1 MKKIQTIILL
11 LLAIVTGVS
20 AQSIRKNHLEMTQSE
35 KDELVDAFY
44 QLKSSPNLIDDIAT
58 FYDNNYYDIHANGT
72 SDDVFLAWY
81 RRLLFEMEQSMQDIN
96 PNLSIPF
103 WDWTTDQST
112 SSVLWDYDFLGQFNS
127 DWGLGRSLGSHDLPT
142 SADVATLQANTN
154 WYYYTTFFEFEEV
167 HTAPHNWV
175 EGFMGEIYEG
185 GRSPID
191 PAFYLHHCM
200 MDKIWQEWVE
210 TNNITSSSNLYVKTT
225 MPRYDGTY
233 TFNGQTLPSVNPDN
247 IVDSKVLGVFYAEN
261 QLAEL
266 VDYSVS
272 NTYNSEE
279 CFYYQYKI
287 EAKNDFVIPNS
298 KKAKIESQTQV
309 VLLPGFVANNGAVFL
324 AKIDTDNNINS
335 SIRQGST
342 VSIQNQGEVLE
353 VFPNPTTD
361 GIQVKLQNKCF
372 NCELSILNSQGET
385 LFMEKMNEK
394 QNLTMDLNGLREG
407 LYFLKLQD
415 GNNIVMTKKIT
426 KL

>member
-175 EGFMGEIYEG
+175 EGFMGEI
-185 GRSPID
+185 
-191 PAFYLHHCM
+191 
-200 MDKIWQEWVE
+200 
-210 TNNITSSSNLYVKTT
+210 
-225 MPRYDGTY
+225 
-233 TFNGQTLPSVNPDN
+233 
-247 IVDSKVLGVFYAEN
+247 
-261 QLAEL
+261 
-266 VDYSVS
+266 
-272 NTYNSEE
+272 
-279 CFYYQYKI
+279 
-287 EAKNDFVIPNS
+287 
-298 KKAKIESQTQV
+298 
-309 VLLPGFVANNGAVFL
+309 
-324 AKIDTDNNINS
+324 
-335 SIRQGST
+335 
-342 VSIQNQGEVLE
+342 
-353 VFPNPTTD
+353 
-361 GIQVKLQNKCF
+361 
-372 NCELSILNSQGET
+372 
-385 LFMEKMNEK
+385 
-394 QNLTMDLNGLREG
+394 
-407 LYFLKLQD
+407 
-415 GNNIVMTKKIT
+415 
-426 KL
+426 

>member
-1 MKKIQTIILL
+1 
-11 LLAIVTGVS
+11 
-20 AQSIRKNHLEMTQSE
+20 
-35 KDELVDAFY
+35 
-44 QLKSSPNLIDDIAT
+44 
-58 FYDNNYYDIHANGT
+58 
-72 SDDVFLAWY
+72 
-81 RRLLFEMEQSMQDIN
+81 
-96 PNLSIPF
+96 
-103 WDWTTDQST
+103 
-112 SSVLWDYDFLGQFNS
+112 
-127 DWGLGRSLGSHDLPT
+127 
-142 SADVATLQANTN
+142 
-154 WYYYTTFFEFEEV
+154 
-167 HTAPHNWV
+167 
-175 EGFMGEIYEG
+175 
-185 GRSPID
+185 
-191 PAFYLHHCM
+191 
-200 MDKIWQEWVE
+200 
-210 TNNITSSSNLYVKTT
+210 